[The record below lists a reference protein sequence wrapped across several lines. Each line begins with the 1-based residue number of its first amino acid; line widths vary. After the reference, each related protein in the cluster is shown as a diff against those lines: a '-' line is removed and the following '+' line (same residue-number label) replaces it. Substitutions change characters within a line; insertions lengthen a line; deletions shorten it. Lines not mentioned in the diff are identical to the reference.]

1 VKAAQIISSTMALA
15 FPAMT
20 DARQKM
26 EASFDERGV
35 TNCSKVLDITNSLNV
50 QRPYYGIPGTAFA
63 EVSMNNPVPGPYQF
77 KIHVPNGAKSVT
89 VTTQGGGGFGGGG
102 TVRMQILASTMP
114 ITFARSGASD
124 LINDAE
130 KSVVPTNSGQTQTG
144 KVLID
149 VPCGGDVFIAIGNT
163 SQRDKTLFNVGFS
176 YEQADGVCPEPVV
189 DAGVP
194 DPEPV
199 IIPAAQELLGGKVE
213 GCGCS
218 STVPFML
225 FPALM
230 LFLRRRRQ
238 S

>member
-1 VKAAQIISSTMALA
+1 
-15 FPAMT
+15 
-20 DARQKM
+20 M
-26 EASFDERGV
+26 ETSFNERGV
-35 TNCSKVLDITNSLNV
+35 TNCSKVLDITNSLNQ
-50 QRPYYGIPGTAFA
+50 QRPYFGIPGTSFA
-63 EVSMNNPVPGPYQF
+63 EVSMGNAVPGPYQF
-77 KIHVPNGAKSVT
+77 KIHVPRGAKSVT
-89 VTTQGGGGFGGGG
+89 VTTQGGGGFNGG
-102 TVRMQILASTMP
+102 TVRMQILASADQP

-124 LINDAE
+124 LINDAQ
-130 KSVVPTNSGQTQTG
+130 KTLVPTSANNVQTG

-149 VPCGGDVFIAIGNT
+149 VPCGGDVYVAIGNT
-163 SQRDKTLFNVGFS
+163 SQRDRTLFNVGFA
-176 YEQADGVCPEPVV
+176 YEQADMCPEPVV
-189 DAGVP
+189 DAGIP

-230 LFLRRRRQ
+230 LFLRRRR